1 MRRASVALLALASGA
16 LAGCGLLGSANPC
29 PNAID
34 WENAAQYVGQR
45 VTIRGPVVAS
55 HFAEAGDGQPT
66 FLDIGRS
73 YPDPA
78 RFTVVIW
85 GRDRP
90 NFPNPPDQAYRSRQV
105 CVTGLVDTAMGSP
118 GIEIRSPGGI
128 VAP

>member
-1 MRRASVALLALASGA
+1 MRRPAVGLLALACA
-16 LAGCGLLGSANPC
+16 LLAGCGLLSSANPC
-29 PNAID
+29 PSAVD

-66 FLDIGRS
+66 FLDIGKS
-73 YPDPA
+73 YPDPT

-85 GRDRP
+85 GRDRA